1 MIIKNKKGADKILSM
16 YWFAILIIIAGGIFA
31 MVATFYSHPY
41 DIRGLEAGIL
51 NKKTVDCISDKG
63 KLIPELFSNGK
74 FNEDFSDS
82 FLDICGFNFNT
93 DSEEIQYYVE
103 AEFYNLTNKENPM
116 FEFSKG
122 RKNWREDCKLKEEEH
137 ENLAKCVERRFYS
150 THNGEQYLIKVLS
163 IVGKLNEN
171 IK

>member
-1 MIIKNKKGADKILSM
+1 MIIRNKKGADKVLSM
-16 YWFAILIIIAGGIFA
+16 YWFAILIIVAGGIFA

-51 NKKTVDCISDKG
+51 NKKTVDCISEKG
-63 KLIPELFSNGK
+63 KLNSELFFEGSFDKN
-74 FNEDFSDS
+74 FSDR
-82 FLDICGFNFNT
+82 FLEVCNFNFNT

-103 AEFYNLTNKENPM
+103 VEFYNLTNKENPM
-116 FEFSKG
+116 FEFYEG
-122 RKNWREDCKLKEEEH
+122 RINWREDCNLKEEEH

-150 THNGEQYLIKVLS
+150 THNENQYLIKILT